1 MEPQK
6 TFIPAFSLEYFIDR
20 HPLTITVNRSLKQA
34 IDLMQGRIIGNLTTK
49 SNFVLVITESDRKL
63 LGIIRE
69 TDLIKLA
76 ATGTKIDLLAIATI
90 MNPSL
95 KTFLESEIKDLPGA
109 IELFKKYQSDP
120 LLIVDRENRLI
131 GSISLEKIVKALKP
145 TNLLQLRTVAEVMNT
160 QFVSTFSDTSL
171 QNIVELMVEHQVS
184 YVVVVDRNN
193 HKQELPTGM
202 ITEADIIQFQALKLD
217 LNKIE
222 TARIVNRPLF
232 YLKSTDSLARASER
246 MEQLSLQAL
255 LVVCHTEGK
264 LLGIIDRNNLLT
276 ILNPVEID
284 KIFQQLKPIA
294 VELETQ
300 KLADRIAVGSP
311 KTDLN
316 TELYNAIGELKREII
331 ERNLLENKLKQSEEK
346 VRVILEAIADIVLVI
361 DLSDNTLKIA
371 SYNNYLLNSRS
382 QESIDR
388 TIAEFFEHHP
398 LNHQFLEPIQQV
410 LTTKTPLDFEYQ
422 LFLDNTRVWFAASIS
437 PISDTSV
444 VWVARD
450 ISDRKRGE
458 EKLQQANQALA
469 RQLAELEK
477 RNQDM
482 IHLSQIMQF
491 LQACSTISQ
500 AYQSLADLI
509 APLFPETIGGVFVN
523 NPTSNSLETVVS
535 WGTIDD
541 SEIQGAIELF
551 LSKEIPK
558 KTVDNFYEYICEIET
573 KKEFFYLPIIR
584 ESKKITI
591 LYLQIVVPELFSP
604 AKRQLA
610 ITVAEQISLGL
621 SNLKLRETLHHQSI
635 RDPLTNLFN
644 RRYLEEYLQQEI
656 NRSIGDRECL
666 GIIML
671 DIDYFKKFND
681 TFGHDAGDEVLR
693 RVSKFIQLNI
703 RRSDIAC
710 RYGGEELI
718 TILPGANL
726 EQTKQRAEQIRI
738 GINNLK
744 IEYLDRN
751 LGQIT
756 VSIGVSSFPQHGS
769 TPELLIKAADI
780 ALYQA
785 KIQGRNRVIIAS

>member
-1 MEPQK
+1 M
-6 TFIPAFSLEYFIDR
+6 
-20 HPLTITVNRSLKQA
+20 
-34 IDLMQGRIIGNLTTK
+34 
-49 SNFVLVITESDRKL
+49 
-63 LGIIRE
+63 
-69 TDLIKLA
+69 
-76 ATGTKIDLLAIATI
+76 
-90 MNPSL
+90 
-95 KTFLESEIKDLPGA
+95 
-109 IELFKKYQSDP
+109 
-120 LLIVDRENRLI
+120 
-131 GSISLEKIVKALKP
+131 
-145 TNLLQLRTVAEVMNT
+145 
-160 QFVSTFSDTSL
+160 
-171 QNIVELMVEHQVS
+171 
-184 YVVVVDRNN
+184 
-193 HKQELPTGM
+193 
-202 ITEADIIQFQALKLD
+202 
-217 LNKIE
+217 
-222 TARIVNRPLF
+222 
-232 YLKSTDSLARASER
+232 
-246 MEQLSLQAL
+246 
-255 LVVCHTEGK
+255 
-264 LLGIIDRNNLLT
+264 
-276 ILNPVEID
+276 
-284 KIFQQLKPIA
+284 
-294 VELETQ
+294 
-300 KLADRIAVGSP
+300 
-311 KTDLN
+311 
-316 TELYNAIGELKREII
+316 
-331 ERNLLENKLKQSEEK
+331 
-346 VRVILEAIADIVLVI
+346 VI

-382 QESIDR
+382 QESIER
-388 TIAEFFEHHP
+388 TIAEFFENHP

-482 IHLSQIMQF
+482 IRLSQIMQF

-509 APLFPETIGGVFVN
+509 SPLFPETIGGVFVN
-523 NPTSNSLETVVS
+523 NTTSNSLETVVT
-535 WGTIDD
+535 WGTIED
-541 SEIQGAIELF
+541 SEIQRAIELF
-551 LSKEIPK
+551 LSKEIPRERA
-558 KTVDNFYEYICEIET
+558 DNCYEYICEIKT
-573 KKEFFYLPIIR
+573 KKEFFYLPIFT
-584 ESKKITI
+584 EQEKLTI
-591 LYLQIVVPELFSP
+591 LYLQIVVPELFNA

-621 SNLKLRETLHHQSI
+621 SNLKLRETLRHQSI

-671 DIDYFKKFND
+671 DIDHFKKFND

-726 EQTKQRAEQIRI
+726 EQTKQRAEQIRT
-738 GINNLK
+738 GIKNLK

-756 VSIGVSSFPQHGS
+756 VSIGVSSLPKHGT

-785 KIQGRNRVIIAS
+785 KIQGRNRVVIAC